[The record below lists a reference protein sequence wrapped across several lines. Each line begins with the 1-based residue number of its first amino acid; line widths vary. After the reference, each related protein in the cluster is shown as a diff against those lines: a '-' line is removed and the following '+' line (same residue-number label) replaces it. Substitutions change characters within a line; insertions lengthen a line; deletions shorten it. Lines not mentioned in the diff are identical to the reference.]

1 MSQKPVELQPGA
13 ILQDVI
19 VGAFKA
25 HGLGFEAWCRE
36 NGINPS
42 TVRQATFGQ
51 SRGPAG
57 RALLKRVIDAAG
69 RDFVVAAYTNR
80 ILALAEQLKKGAA

>member
-1 MSQKPVELQPGA
+1 MSRKQVELQPGA

-25 HGLGFEAWCRE
+25 NGSGFETWCRD

-42 TVRQATFGQ
+42 NARQATFGQ

-57 RALLKRVIDAAG
+57 KALLERMIDAAG

-80 ILALAEQLKKGAA
+80 IVALAEQLKRGAA